1 MSKFT
6 VLKGMHRDSMFV
18 VCVNVSSSSSSTT
31 MSPEPALSPD
41 PIPSSSFSSSYSQL
55 RGAAVALFGVVAS
68 AML

>member
-1 MSKFT
+1 MFKFT

-41 PIPSSSFSSSYSQL
+41 PIPSSSSSYSQL